1 MQSLLQQFGRDT
13 GYTLFP
19 GEVSETF
26 NRESLKFKQYALQQ
40 GYDPVTF
47 DYIPPQERS
56 AAHQKYDGAYFG
68 NLQMEVDA
76 YQQQIPLGLQL
87 ATTFG
92 EGVMD
97 GAWHEAGQAAQFAY
111 LAATDL
117 PKAVGQVKD
126 QAGQILYASTHLTET
141 ATNAYQMTQ
150 QAYTALKQ
158 MSPEERAR
166 VLGEK
171 AGELAVDALLTKGA
185 GALGKEALNAT
196 LETAGTLAQKAG
208 ELLPKPGAVLTTPEG
223 IRIPVSEAEADW
235 VRKIEGGVEGT
246 GDLKP
251 QGLMDELA
259 NSGVKYNPNDV
270 VAVTRNADGK
280 LVWIEN
286 GNSQAGLNHI
296 LNHADDFAAKG
307 ISQGQLPEFITKA
320 VSGGKIVGYQ
330 GKGTG
335 RPIYEV
341 SFNGQTQ
348 RVAITTGNNGFIV
361 GANPVS
367 IK

>member
-1 MQSLLQQFGRDT
+1 
-13 GYTLFP
+13 
-19 GEVSETF
+19 
-26 NRESLKFKQYALQQ
+26 
-40 GYDPVTF
+40 
-47 DYIPPQERS
+47 
-56 AAHQKYDGAYFG
+56 
-68 NLQMEVDA
+68 
-76 YQQQIPLGLQL
+76 
-87 ATTFG
+87 
-92 EGVMD
+92 
-97 GAWHEAGQAAQFAY
+97 
-111 LAATDL
+111 
-117 PKAVGQVKD
+117 
-126 QAGQILYASTHLTET
+126 
-141 ATNAYQMTQ
+141 
-150 QAYTALKQ
+150 
-158 MSPEERAR
+158 
-166 VLGEK
+166 
-171 AGELAVDALLTKGA
+171 
-185 GALGKEALNAT
+185 
-196 LETAGTLAQKAG
+196 
-208 ELLPKPGAVLTTPEG
+208 
-223 IRIPVSEAEADW
+223 
-235 VRKIEGGVEGT
+235 
-246 GDLKP
+246 
-251 QGLMDELA
+251 MDELA